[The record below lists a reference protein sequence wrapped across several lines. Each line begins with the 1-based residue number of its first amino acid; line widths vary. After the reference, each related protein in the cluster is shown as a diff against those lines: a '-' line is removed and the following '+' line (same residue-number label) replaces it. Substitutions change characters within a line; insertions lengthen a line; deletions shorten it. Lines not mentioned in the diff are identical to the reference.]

1 MSGVHDLCHAQHGAD
16 GGLLHH
22 GDHLIG
28 QGREDILDG
37 LGQHHQAHGLP
48 GGQAQRTGRLGLP
61 LVYGQYTSAEY
72 LGYIRRAV
80 QRQSDHAWDKPVDGD
95 EAEQQCPGQANVV
108 EQSEVDDGQLHQH
121 GGGTEH
127 GDIRAGEPLDG
138 LDLTQAHHGQQQ
150 GGDHGQ
156 QHGHHRQQQRV
167 FKAADKGGAV
177 LGQERE
183 VEEVGVVHV
192 DKQIIPRHRRDIL
205 SKVLIQSASVQSRGF
220 ARLR

>member
-1 MSGVHDLCHAQHGAD
+1 M
-16 GGLLHH
+16 
-22 GDHLIG
+22 
-28 QGREDILDG
+28 
-37 LGQHHQAHGLP
+37 
-48 GGQAQRTGRLGLP
+48 
-61 LVYGQYTSAEY
+61 
-72 LGYIRRAV
+72 
-80 QRQSDHAWDKPVDGD
+80 
-95 EAEQQCPGQANVV
+95 

-177 LGQERE
+177 LRQERE

-192 DKQIIPRHRRDIL
+192 DKQIIPRHRRSIL
-205 SKVLIQSASVQSRGF
+205 SKVLKNTQACKASALHVCDREQGDQPT
-220 ARLR
+220 